1 MVNFKFFTLF
11 FLDLSNLNE
20 KQKIITQMAID
31 LLVTTTKSNVLNA
44 QFLTENIEMSM
55 IKSILLSLNENSNIN
70 STLEEFKTATL
81 VLIKNLLYLAK
92 NEQLFSSLLQLLFS
106 DPGNIPL
113 SMIMLKVNLSFLI

>member
-1 MVNFKFFTLF
+1 
-11 FLDLSNLNE
+11 
-20 KQKIITQMAID
+20 MAID

-55 IKSILLSLNENSNIN
+55 IKSILLSLNKNPNIN

-106 DPGNIPL
+106 DPENIPL
-113 SMIMLKVNLSFLI
+113 SMIMLKVNLSFII